1 MAERSPFEPE
11 AETLCLYL
19 DTTVLIAYTLTRL
32 IERERHADVVA
43 LIEKINAGEVV
54 ALTSFYAL
62 HEVLVF
68 ALRNAP
74 SLELGIRIGKDALLQ
89 ILQTEIGVLPMVTRE
104 ERILNART
112 FSVIKDS
119 SDAAHAISAYL
130 NGCQFLVSY
139 DKHFEDL
146 PPLLEWKSPKDLIG
160 G

>member
-1 MAERSPFEPE
+1 MAERSPFEQE
-11 AETLCLYL
+11 DETPRLYL
-19 DTTVLIAYTLTRL
+19 DSTVLIAYTLTRL
-32 IERERHADVVA
+32 IEKERHADVVA
-43 LIEKINAGEVV
+43 MIEKINAGEIV

-74 SLELGIRIGKDALLQ
+74 SLELGIRVGKDALLQ
-89 ILQTEIGVLPMVTRE
+89 ILKTEIGVLPMVTRE

-112 FSVIKDS
+112 FSAIKDS
-119 SDAAHAISAYL
+119 SDVAHAISAYL

-146 PPLLEWKSPKDLIG
+146 PPFLEWKSPRDFTG
-160 G
+160 

>member
-1 MAERSPFEPE
+1 MAERLPFEQE
-11 AETLCLYL
+11 GETPRLYL
-19 DTTVLIAYTLTRL
+19 DSTILIAYTLTRL
-32 IERERHADVVA
+32 IEKERQADVVA
-43 LIEKINAGEVV
+43 MIEKINVGEIV

-74 SLELGIRIGKDALLQ
+74 SLELGIRVGKDALLQ
-89 ILQTEIGVLPMVTRE
+89 ILKTEIGVLPMVTRE

-112 FSVIKDS
+112 FSAIKDS
-119 SDAAHAISAYL
+119 SDVAHAISAYL

-146 PPLLEWKSPKDLIG
+146 PPVLEWKRPQDFTG
-160 G
+160 

>member
-1 MAERSPFEPE
+1 MAERSPLEPE
-11 AETLCLYL
+11 DETPRLYL
-19 DTTVLIAYTLTRL
+19 DSTVLIAYTLTRL
-32 IERERHADVVA
+32 IEKERHADVVA
-43 LIEKINAGEVV
+43 MIEKINAGEMV

-68 ALRNAP
+68 VLRNAP
-74 SLELGIRIGKDALLQ
+74 GLDHGIRLGKDALLQ

-112 FSVIKDS
+112 FSAVKDS
-119 SDAAHAISAYL
+119 SDVAHAVSAYL

-146 PPLLEWKSPKDLIG
+146 PPILEWKRPKDFIG
-160 G
+160 

>member
-1 MAERSPFEPE
+1 MAERSPFQQED
-11 AETLCLYL
+11 ETPRLYL
-19 DTTVLIAYTLTRL
+19 DSTVLIAYTLTRL
-32 IERERHADVVA
+32 IEKERHADVVA
-43 LIEKINAGEVV
+43 MIEKINAGEII

-74 SLELGIRIGKDALLQ
+74 SLELGIRVGKDALLQ

-104 ERILNART
+104 ERILNTRT
-112 FSVIKDS
+112 FSAIKDS
-119 SDAAHAISAYL
+119 SDVAHAISAYL

-146 PPLLEWKSPKDLIG
+146 PPFLGWKRPKDFTG
-160 G
+160 